1 MRSLRRAPIY
11 IFLSIVAFV
20 SIFPFLWMIISAT
33 NLSVDVTQGRMLP
46 GTALFDNIRKLTES
60 INLVPALW
68 NTLKIALTTTV
79 LALLVASLAGYGFEI
94 YRSKAKD
101 MVFNLLLL
109 SMMIPFAALMVPLY
123 QMFSKLSA
131 AAPPYRS

>member
-1 MRSLRRAPIY
+1 MINNEKLTPCPIY

-109 SMMIPFAALMVPLY
+109 SMMIPLP
-123 QMFSKLSA
+123 
-131 AAPPYRS
+131 R